1 MLMTA
6 TALGVVLDQLLVNWE
21 NEVVEF
27 KRAGDGF
34 STSDIGKYF
43 SALSNEANLH
53 GSDRAWLVFGVDNT
67 SRSVIGTD
75 YRPEPDRLQGTKLQI
90 AQGTQPSVTFKEIHT
105 LDHAAGRVLMF
116 EIPPAPLGMP
126 IAWNGHYYARAGES
140 TVSLGLDKLDTI
152 RAQTTS
158 TDWTAEVV
166 SAAQLSDLDPEAID
180 QARRSFAEKHANRLS
195 LTEVSDWPIETLLE
209 RSRLTRGGQITR
221 ATILLI
227 GKRESAHL
235 LNPHP
240 AQITWRLEGE
250 ERAYEHFGPPFLLTS
265 SSVYQRIRNVQLRVL
280 PDDSLLPIEVA
291 KYDQRIILEAL
302 HNCIAHQDYG
312 LCSRVVVAEYPDRLV
327 FENAGGFFEGKPTD
341 YLRGIRTP
349 RRYRNPFLTQAM
361 SELNMIDTM
370 GYGIHQM
377 FSGQARRYFPLPDYD
392 LAVDQLVRLTLH
404 GRVIDLAYS
413 RALIQNTT
421 LSLDDIL
428 ALDRVQKGLSL
439 DVATV
444 RRLRRAGLVEGRQP
458 TLHVS
463 AKVAQATASK
473 ADYIRMRGQDDAFY
487 EQLVLDFVRKF
498 GAASRRDIDDLLLV
512 KLGDRLNDEQ
522 KRHKI
527 GHLLTRLRRSRRI
540 RNAGSRKAPRWV
552 SDSPD
557 AE

>member
-1 MLMTA
+1 MSDIELGML
-6 TALGVVLDQLLVNWE
+6 LDQLLANWE

-53 GSDRAWLVFGVDNT
+53 DADRAWLVFGVDNT
-67 SRSVIGTD
+67 SQSVCGTD
-75 YRPEPDRLQGTKLQI
+75 YRLEPERLKGTKLQI

-105 LDHAAGRVLMF
+105 LDHGAGRVLMF
-116 EIPPAPLGMP
+116 EIPPAPRGIP

-166 SAAQLSDLDPEAID
+166 SAARLSDLDPDAID
-180 QARRSFAEKHANRLS
+180 QARRSFADKHANRFS
-195 LTEVSDWPIETLLE
+195 LADVNDWSIETLLD
-209 RSRLTRGGQITR
+209 RSRLTRGGEITR
-221 ATILLI
+221 ATLLLL
-227 GKRESAHL
+227 GKREAAHL

-240 AQITWRLEGE
+240 AQLTWRLEAE
-250 ERAYEHFGPPFLLTS
+250 EKAYEHFGPPFLLTS
-265 SSVYQRIRNVQLRVL
+265 SRVYRRIRNVQLRVL

-291 KYDQRIILEAL
+291 KYDQKIILEAL
-302 HNCIAHQDYG
+302 HNCIAHQDYR
-312 LCSRVVVAEYPDRLV
+312 LCSRVVVTEYPDRLV
-327 FENAGGFFEGKPTD
+327 LENGGGFFEGQPTD
-341 YLRGIRTP
+341 YLFGTKTP
-349 RRYRNPFLTQAM
+349 HRYRNPFLTQAM

-377 FSGQARRYFPLPDYD
+377 FSGQAKRYFPLPDYD
-392 LAVDQLVRLTLH
+392 LTVDQLVRLTLH

-413 RALIQNTT
+413 RLLIQNTS

-428 ALDRVQKGLSL
+428 ALDRVQKGLAL
-439 DVATV
+439 DPFTV

-463 AKVAQATASK
+463 AAVAQATASK
-473 ADYIRMRGQDDAFY
+473 AAYIRMRGQDDAFY
-487 EQLVLDFVRKF
+487 DRLVMDFLRNF
-498 GAASRRDIDDLLLV
+498 SSASRRDIDDLLLG

-522 KRHKI
+522 KRRKI
-527 GHLLTRLRRSRRI
+527 GHLLTRLRRARRI

-552 SDSPD
+552 LDAPD

>member
-1 MLMTA
+1 MTA
-6 TALGVVLDQLLVNWE
+6 NDLEVLLDQLMANWE

-43 SALSNEANLH
+43 SALSNEANLR
-53 GSDRAWLVFGVDNT
+53 GADRAWLVFGVDNS
-67 SRSVIGTD
+67 SRSVCGTD

-90 AQGTQPSVTFKEIHT
+90 AQGTEPSVTFRDIHT

-126 IAWNGHYYARAGES
+126 IAWNGHYFARAGES

-152 RAQTTS
+152 RAQTAS

-166 SAAQLSDLDPEAID
+166 AAARVSDLDPDAID
-180 QARRSFAEKHANRLS
+180 QARRSFADKHANRFTLS
-195 LTEVSDWPIETLLE
+195 EVNDWPIETLLD
-209 RSRLTRGGQITR
+209 RSRLTRAGQITR
-221 ATILLI
+221 ATLLLI

-265 SSVYQRIRNVQLRVL
+265 SSVYRRIRNVQLRVL

-291 KYDQRIILEAL
+291 KYDQKIILEAL
-302 HNCIAHQDYG
+302 HNCIAHQDYRV
-312 LCSRVVVAEYPDRLV
+312 CSRVVVTEYADRLV
-327 FENAGGFFEGKPTD
+327 LENEGGFFEGQPTD
-341 YLRGIRTP
+341 YLRGTRTP

-392 LAVDQLVRLTLH
+392 LTVDQLVRLTLH

-413 RALIQNTT
+413 RTLIQNTS

-428 ALDRVQKGLSL
+428 ALDRVQKGLAL
-439 DVATV
+439 DPATV
-444 RRLRRAGLVEGRQP
+444 RKLRRAGLVEGRQP

-463 AKVAQATASK
+463 AAVAQATASK

-487 EQLVLDFVRKF
+487 EQLVLDFLRKF
-498 GAASRRDIDDLLLV
+498 RAASRRDIDDLLLG

-527 GHLLTRLRRSRRI
+527 GHLLTRLRRARRI
-540 RNAGSRKAPRWV
+540 RNDASRKAPRWV
-552 SDSPD
+552 LDAPD

>member
-1 MLMTA
+1 MSDIELGML
-6 TALGVVLDQLLVNWE
+6 LDQLLANWE

-53 GSDRAWLVFGVDNT
+53 DADRAWLVFGVDNT
-67 SRSVIGTD
+67 SQSVCGTD
-75 YRPEPDRLQGTKLQI
+75 YRLEPERLKGTKLQI

-105 LDHAAGRVLMF
+105 LDHGAGRVLMF
-116 EIPPAPLGMP
+116 EIPPAPRGIP

-166 SAAQLSDLDPEAID
+166 SAARLSDLDPDVID
-180 QARRSFAEKHANRLS
+180 QTRRSFADKHANRFS
-195 LTEVSDWPIETLLE
+195 LADVNDWSIETLLD
-209 RSRLTRGGQITR
+209 RSRLTRGGEITR
-221 ATILLI
+221 ATLLLL
-227 GKRESAHL
+227 GKREAAHL

-240 AQITWRLEGE
+240 AQLTWRLEAE
-250 ERAYEHFGPPFLLTS
+250 EKAYEHFGPPFLLTS
-265 SSVYQRIRNVQLRVL
+265 SRVYRRIRNVQLRVL

-291 KYDQRIILEAL
+291 KYDQKIILEAL
-302 HNCIAHQDYG
+302 HNCIAHQDYR
-312 LCSRVVVAEYPDRLV
+312 LCSRVVVTEYPDRLV
-327 FENAGGFFEGKPTD
+327 LENGGGFFEGQPTD
-341 YLRGIRTP
+341 YLFGTKTP
-349 RRYRNPFLTQAM
+349 HRYRNPFLTQAM

-377 FSGQARRYFPLPDYD
+377 FSGQAKRYFPLPDYD
-392 LAVDQLVRLTLH
+392 LTVDQLVRLTLH

-413 RALIQNTT
+413 RLLIQNTS

-428 ALDRVQKGLSL
+428 ALDRVQKGLAL
-439 DVATV
+439 DPFTV

-463 AKVAQATASK
+463 AAVAQATASK
-473 ADYIRMRGQDDAFY
+473 AAYIRMRGQDDAFY
-487 EQLVLDFVRKF
+487 DRLVMDFLRNF
-498 GAASRRDIDDLLLV
+498 SSASRRDIDDLLLG

-522 KRHKI
+522 KRRKI
-527 GHLLTRLRRSRRI
+527 GHLLTRLRRARRI

-552 SDSPD
+552 LDAPD

>member
-1 MLMTA
+1 MT
-6 TALGVVLDQLLVNWE
+6 TIELGVLLDQLLANWE

-43 SALSNEANLH
+43 SALSNEANLR
-53 GSDRAWLVFGVDNT
+53 GIDRAWLVFGVDNE
-67 SRSVIGTD
+67 SRSVCGTD
-75 YRPEPDRLQGTKLQI
+75 YRPESDRLQGTKLQI
-90 AQGTQPSVTFKEIHT
+90 AQGTQPSVTFKEIHARN
-105 LDHAAGRVLMF
+105 HADGRVLMF

-152 RAQTTS
+152 RAQTAS

-166 SAAQLSDLDPEAID
+166 PAARLSDLDPDAID
-180 QARRSFAEKHANRLS
+180 QARRSFADKHANRFS
-195 LTEVSDWPIETLLE
+195 PTEVSDWPIETLLE

-221 ATILLI
+221 ATLLLI

-240 AQITWRLEGE
+240 AQLTWRLEAE
-250 ERAYEHFGPPFLLTS
+250 ERAYEHFSPPFLLSS
-265 SSVYQRIRNVQLRVL
+265 SSVYRRIRNVQLRVL

-291 KYDQRIILEAL
+291 KYDQKIILEAL
-302 HNCIAHQDYG
+302 HNCIAHQDYHR
-312 LCSRVVVAEYPDRLV
+312 CARVVVTEYPDRLV
-327 FENAGGFFEGKPTD
+327 FENEGGFFEGKPTD
-341 YLRGIRTP
+341 YLRGTRTP
-349 RRYRNPFLTQAM
+349 HRYRNPFLTQAM

-370 GYGIHQM
+370 GYGIYQM
-377 FSGQARRYFPLPDYD
+377 FSGQAKRYFPLPDYD
-392 LAVDQLVRLTLH
+392 LANNQLVRLTVH

-413 RALIQNTT
+413 RMLIQNTS

-428 ALDRVQKGLSL
+428 ALDRVQKGLAL
-439 DVATV
+439 DPATV
-444 RRLRRAGLVEGRQP
+444 RKLRRAGLVEGRQP

-463 AKVAQATASK
+463 AAVAQATASK

-487 EQLVLDFVRKF
+487 EQLVLDFLRKF
-498 GAASRRDIDDLLLV
+498 KSASRREIDDLLIG

-527 GHLLTRLRRSRRI
+527 GHLLTRLRRTGRV
-540 RNAGSRKAPRWV
+540 RNAGSRKVPRWV
-552 SDSPD
+552 LEAPG